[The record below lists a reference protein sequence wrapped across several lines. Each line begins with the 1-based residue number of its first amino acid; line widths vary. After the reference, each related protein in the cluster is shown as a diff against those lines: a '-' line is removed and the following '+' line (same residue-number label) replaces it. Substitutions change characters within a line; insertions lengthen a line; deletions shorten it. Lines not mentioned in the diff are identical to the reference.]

1 MDEATSSEV
10 HAESERSIFVVDRK
24 TLKLDTSVTFIFE
37 FSRMQNYRIRLST
50 LLWIVTSACC
60 FTAGHQWHRRDA
72 IMASVSEI
80 IVLGD
85 GQYHLLTMSERI
97 PKIDVMDPAIANV
110 DPLSPTELLIRGS
123 QPGVT
128 NMVVSTEDGKVTSFQ
143 INVLGPTSVVV
154 KKAKR

>member
-1 MDEATSSEV
+1 
-10 HAESERSIFVVDRK
+10 
-24 TLKLDTSVTFIFE
+24 
-37 FSRMQNYRIRLST
+37 
-50 LLWIVTSACC
+50 
-60 FTAGHQWHRRDA
+60 
-72 IMASVSEI
+72 MASVSEI

-128 NMVVSTEDGKVTSFQ
+128 NMVVSAEDGKVTSFQ

-154 KKAKR
+154 KKARR